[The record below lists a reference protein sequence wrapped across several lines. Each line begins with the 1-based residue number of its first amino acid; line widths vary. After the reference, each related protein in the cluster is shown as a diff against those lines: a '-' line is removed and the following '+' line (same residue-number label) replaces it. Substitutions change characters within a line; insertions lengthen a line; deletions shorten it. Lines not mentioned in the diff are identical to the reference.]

1 MSGRKRRLAFI
12 AAGGAASLTVAA
24 VMAAIPAQAVT
35 PDQVPLAGTQPA
47 WATSGAA
54 QGAVPAGRSQDVR
67 VYLAPRGGE
76 ARLRAA
82 VKAVSTPGSPSYRR
96 YLTTAQYQ
104 AQYGPTAAEVAQVRS
119 WLAGAGLH
127 VTGVGAGNRYVRASG
142 TATAAERAFSVK
154 LGLYRHQSK
163 TVQAPTANAKVP
175 AAISGSVIAVTGL
188 DTASH
193 TVKPTNVTD
202 TAPAASVKPGDGDI
216 FPAGFRNA
224 RPCSLAFGQ
233 LVAKTQADFKTPLP
247 KFDGKY
253 RDYAVCG
260 YVPAQFRAAYG
271 VDASKLTG
279 KGVTVAI
286 TDAYGLP
293 TIEQDANQYSTD
305 QGDAPFAPGQLT
317 QSVSKPF
324 THGAECGFPS
334 GWAGEE
340 ALDVEAVH
348 GIAPDANV
356 MYYGAKSC
364 FDSDLLDT
372 LAQVVSDNKAS
383 IVTNSWGDI
392 EQNETTGNVAA
403 YEQVFMQGA
412 MQGIGFMF
420 SSGDNGDEVANTGL
434 KQADY
439 PTSDPYVTSV
449 GGTSTAIDASGAM
462 QFQTGWGTLKYSLS
476 TDGKSW
482 DPVGFLYGAG
492 GGFSHLFN
500 QPTWQQGVA
509 PGAAR
514 AVPDVAMDAD
524 PNTGMLIGITQEFP
538 EGLHFGEY
546 RIGGTSLASP
556 LFAGIQA
563 LKTELGGGTS
573 LGFDTPALYQLAGS
587 KQFTDVL
594 PKHTGDGNVRPDFA
608 NGVDASGGLLYSVRT
623 FNQDS
628 SLTVTPGW
636 DDVTGIGAPRAAYLA
651 APK

>member
-35 PDQVPLAGTQPA
+35 PDQVPLTGTQPA

-82 VKAVSTPGSPSYRR
+82 VAAVSTPGSPSYRHF
-96 YLTTAQYQ
+96 LTTAQYQ
-104 AQYGPTAAEVAQVRS
+104 AQYGPTAAEVARVRS
-119 WLAGAGLH
+119 WLTGAGLH
-127 VTGVGAGNRYVRASG
+127 VTGVGSGNRYVRATG
-142 TATAAERAFSVK
+142 TATAAEHAFSVK
-154 LGLYRHQSK
+154 LGLFRHQSK

-175 AAISGSVIAVTGL
+175 AAVSGSVIGVTGL

-193 TVKPTNVTD
+193 AVKPNNVTD
-202 TAPAASVKPGDGDI
+202 AAPAATAKPGGYP
-216 FPAGFRNA
+216 FPPGFRNA
-224 RPCSLAFGQ
+224 RPCSLFYGQ
-233 LVAKTQADFKTPLP
+233 VIANRQADYKTPLP
-247 KFDGKY
+247 KFKGKY
-253 RDYAVCG
+253 RAYAPCG

-286 TDAYGLP
+286 TDAYALP
-293 TIEQDANQYSTD
+293 TMRKDANQYATGH
-305 QGDAPFAPGQLT
+305 GDAPFAPGQFSQTLP
-317 QSVSKPF
+317 SSF
-324 THGAECGFPS
+324 TNQALCGPG
-334 GWAGEE
+334 GWGGEE

-348 GIAPDANV
+348 GIAPAAKV
-356 MYYGAKSC
+356 MYYGSASC
-364 FDSDLLDT
+364 LDSDFLDT
-372 LAQVVSDNKAS
+372 LAKVVSDNKAS

-403 YEQVFMQGA
+403 YEQVFLQGDL
-412 MQGIGFMF
+412 QGIGFMF
-420 SSGDNGDEVANTGL
+420 SSGDSGDEVANTGL
-434 KQADY
+434 KQVDY

-449 GGTSTAIDASGAM
+449 GGTSTAINASGAM
-462 QFQTGWGTLKYSLS
+462 QFQTGWGTMKYSLS
-476 TDGKSW
+476 TNGKSW
-482 DPVGFLYGAG
+482 DPVGYLYGAG

-500 QPTWQQGVA
+500 KPVWQNKAV
-509 PGAAR
+509 PGSTR

-524 PNTGMLIGITQEFP
+524 PTTGMLIGITQAFP
-538 EGLHFGEY
+538 EGTHYDEY

-563 LKTELGGGTS
+563 LKSELGGGARM
-573 LGFDTPALYQLAGS
+573 GFASPTLYTLAGT

-594 PKHTGDGNVRPDFA
+594 PKQTGGGNVRADYV
-608 NGVDASGGLLYSVRT
+608 NGIDGSDGILYSVRT

-636 DDVTGIGAPRAAYLA
+636 DDVTGIGAPRAGYL
-651 APK
+651 K